1 VASEVQAVA
10 AHTVL
15 ECVPAGW
22 RQERLLDLCDFVRD
36 GDWIE
41 LKDQG
46 GRDFRLLQISNIGT
60 GRFIETGNFRWITK
74 QTFDRL
80 GCTEVR
86 DGDLLVARMPEP
98 TGRAWCVSQLP
109 WPSVTAVDVAIIRP
123 QRSAVD
129 PAFLAYF
136 LNSPRCLALSA
147 SLTTGTTRMRLRRAD
162 LQAILVPIPDL
173 AEQKAIAQVLG
184 KLDEKVE
191 LNRRTSETLEA
202 MTQALFKS
210 WLGGFVSN
218 RIDAASLIAAGVL
231 EVGDGYRAKN
241 SELGP
246 PGLPFIRAGDL
257 NAGFDTAG
265 ADVLSEANVAKA
277 RSKASRPGDVAFT
290 SKGTIGRFAR
300 VTQYTQPFVYSPQI
314 CYWRSLDQQRLEP
327 TILYCWMQGEDF
339 RSQVSAVAG
348 QTDMA
353 PYVSL
358 RDQRQMKV
366 PVFPD
371 SQHEVAG
378 RIKPLLDHQALL
390 AAESKTLAALRDLVL
405 PKLLSGELR
414 IRDAEK
420 VVGQVA

>member
-1 VASEVQAVA
+1 
-10 AHTVL
+10 
-15 ECVPAGW
+15 
-22 RQERLLDLCDFVRD
+22 
-36 GDWIE
+36 
-41 LKDQG
+41 
-46 GRDFRLLQISNIGT
+46 
-60 GRFIETGNFRWITK
+60 
-74 QTFDRL
+74 
-80 GCTEVR
+80 
-86 DGDLLVARMPEP
+86 
-98 TGRAWCVSQLP
+98 
-109 WPSVTAVDVAIIRP
+109 
-123 QRSAVD
+123 
-129 PAFLAYF
+129 
-136 LNSPRCLALSA
+136 
-147 SLTTGTTRMRLRRAD
+147 MRLRRAD